1 MVLSDL
7 HVGIYINHDKVKT
20 VPATNHVSP
29 VPMESSVGSPVTSSS
44 STLRHSI
51 SAAGEGFA
59 DHRRCLRRSCFGDIH
74 GVNIGSGVIEIGFVS
89 IMFSSVLSN
98 RIQKWMKAQVEC
110 WKHDLHCVAN
120 CHCL

>member
-1 MVLSDL
+1 MTESKQFQLLIMFPLFPWSQVLA
-7 HVGIYINHDKVKT
+7 
-20 VPATNHVSP
+20 PQ
-29 VPMESSVGSPVTSSS
+29 SPVTS

-59 DHRRCLRRSCFGDIH
+59 DHRHCLGRSCFGDIH

-98 RIQKWMKAQVEC
+98 RRQKRMKVPVEC